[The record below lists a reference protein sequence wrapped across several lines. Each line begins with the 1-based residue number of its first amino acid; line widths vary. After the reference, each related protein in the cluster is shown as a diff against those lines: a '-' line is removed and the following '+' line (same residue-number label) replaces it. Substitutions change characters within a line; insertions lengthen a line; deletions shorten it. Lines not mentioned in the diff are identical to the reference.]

1 MQILELGTCDATAL
15 KLFGDVAR
23 SVYEKDPVWASGSEM
38 VFGTHWS
45 RQIAQPGGLFLPVV
59 VIENDQAVARAVA
72 ILTKGA
78 VGDDGETQGYIGF
91 FECVENQP
99 DAARLILKHCEQ
111 TLNCAGAKSIQAPKV
126 DNQLF
131 GCQIS
136 EFDLPQVCLTQ
147 HNPPYYRNLFE
158 AVGYAVKQHVYSL
171 YFTRETVG
179 EVTVSLPGFKTREFD
194 RSRLEAEIGHFHR
207 LQLEIFG
214 DRPGYIPR
222 SLAEDRVMIK
232 AQLPIIDDELIIF
245 AEDKQGEP
253 VGILICFPDF
263 YQALAGQKIDRARII
278 SIGAIPKYVHQG
290 LGTLMGAHLM
300 KNLLLKKQYNFAEG
314 SIILASNIAPQNLAK
329 RFHAHPG
336 RRFVVLEKKL

>member
-1 MQILELGTCDATAL
+1 MQVLELGTCDAVAL

-23 SVYEKDPVWASGSEM
+23 SVYENDPVWAGASEM

-45 RQIAQPGGLFLPVV
+45 RQLAQPSGTFLPVV
-59 VIENDQAVARAVA
+59 VMENDRPIARAVA

-78 VGDDGETQGYIGF
+78 VGDDGEPQGYIGF
-91 FECVENQP
+91 FECVENRP
-99 DAARLILKHCEQ
+99 DAACLVLEHSEQILR
-111 TLNCAGAKSIQAPKV
+111 TAGAQSIQAPKV

-136 EFDLPQVCLTQ
+136 EFALPHICLTQ

-158 AVGYAVKQHVYSL
+158 AVGYAIKQHVYSL

-179 EVTVSLPGFKTREFD
+179 EVTVNLPGFTTRVFE
-194 RSRLEAEIGHFHR
+194 RSRLEGEIERFHR
-207 LQLEIFG
+207 LQLEIFDG
-214 DRPGYIPR
+214 RPGYIPR
-222 SLAEDRVMIK
+222 TLAEDRAMIE

-245 AEDKQGEP
+245 AEDERGEP

-278 SIGAIPKYVHQG
+278 SIGAIPKHVNKG

-300 KNLLLKKQYNFAEG
+300 KNLLQKKQYVFAEG
-314 SIILASNIAPQNLAK
+314 SVILANNIAPQNLAK
-329 RFHAHPG
+329 RFHSRPG